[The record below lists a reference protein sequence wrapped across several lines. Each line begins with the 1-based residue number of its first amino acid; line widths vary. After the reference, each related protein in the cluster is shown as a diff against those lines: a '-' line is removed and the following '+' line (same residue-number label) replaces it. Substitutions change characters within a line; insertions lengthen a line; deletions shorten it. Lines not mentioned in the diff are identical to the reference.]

1 MIFYAW
7 TDEGSLDKTTE
18 RDGADADENG
28 MVPLSDY
35 NAVHEEVAALYFLFC
50 RVKATIPIEG
60 YSGIVIMLQSTNSN
74 KVTRY
79 KFSVQN

>member
-1 MIFYAW
+1 MIVYYAG

-35 NAVHEEVAALYFLFC
+35 NALLPS
-50 RVKATIPIEG
+50 RK
-60 YSGIVIMLQSTNSN
+60 
-74 KVTRY
+74 
-79 KFSVQN
+79 